1 MVVVMCFSSTQMT
14 SKQEKSLTSRKRK
27 PNWTDEESLLLAQ
40 LIQKKQNIVRGKP
53 STGVYFQDKRLAWKE
68 IVQAINEA
76 FPHVQRTVHDC
87 NKKWE
92 NLLAKARVEIK
103 RQSNKEEEMLFEKL
117 SAVTQIVISVLNLPE
132 KKVQK
137 TKKIYH
143 KVIYDSTNKRSALA
157 PVGVILSG
165 TLVSFILKGLHKN
178 FCQNDDGKST
188 AEDITSKQA
197 LIEVELSDPELDPDP
212 SITPEHE
219 TASTNAPNSPA
230 RQPGSPDAEVL
241 SDSDVQSPCSSSSS
255 PPRRPAAQQEK
266 FDLEMSVLRRQDK
279 ILRLQEEYYTLKIK
293 LLKSKIKE
301 LS

>member
-103 RQSNKEEEMLFEKL
+103 RQSNKGQE
-117 SAVTQIVISVLNLPE
+117 IVI
-132 KKVQK
+132 
-137 TKKIYH
+137 Y
-143 KVIYDSTNKRSALA
+143 
-157 PVGVILSG
+157 
-165 TLVSFILKGLHKN
+165 
-178 FCQNDDGKST
+178 C
-188 AEDITSKQA
+188 
-197 LIEVELSDPELDPDP
+197 
-212 SITPEHE
+212 
-219 TASTNAPNSPA
+219 
-230 RQPGSPDAEVL
+230 
-241 SDSDVQSPCSSSSS
+241 
-255 PPRRPAAQQEK
+255 
-266 FDLEMSVLRRQDK
+266 
-279 ILRLQEEYYTLKIK
+279 
-293 LLKSKIKE
+293 
-301 LS
+301 